1 MAYTKNPR
9 GRRKP
14 VTIACRLTERD
25 KKSFYE
31 KARMEG
37 KTPQEKLEELVKS
50 YLGIVCTV
58 SLEESCKLFGS
69 EHCTNECPFNEMVPQ
84 MYEKET

>member
-14 VTIACRLTERD
+14 VTIACRTTEQD

-50 YLGIVCTV
+50 YIRG
-58 SLEESCKLFGS
+58 
-69 EHCTNECPFNEMVPQ
+69 
-84 MYEKET
+84 